1 MDTPPVFVINLDKS
15 PERMSRIAKR
25 LDELFIP
32 FERISGVYGAE
43 LSQEEIAQY
52 YCPKLN
58 KKNYRR
64 PLGLGEIGCYISH
77 IKAWQT
83 IVDRELSCGLVLE
96 DDIVIEEGLAE
107 LTKELAKSSDNFD
120 IVKFFNK
127 KTNPKTVDSLD
138 FTSRYKLCRFKKI
151 PIGNYAQL
159 ISLSGAKKLL
169 GTYEKFGRPV
179 DEDIQHWWESDTNVL
194 GLLPSIVRPN
204 ESGKSDIDEQGKRK
218 GTTTFIAFAKNIIR
232 RAKFSICLIVKRKNQ
247 PLRKEKLV

>member
-1 MDTPPVFVINLDKS
+1 MPPVFVINLDKS
-15 PERMSRIAKR
+15 PERMARTAKR
-25 LDELFIP
+25 LNELFIP

-83 IVDRELSCGLVLE
+83 IVDRKLTCGLILE
-96 DDIVIEEGLAE
+96 DDIVIEEGLAD
-107 LTKELAKSSDNFD
+107 LTKELGRLSDTFD

-127 KTNPKTVDSLD
+127 KKNPKIVDSVD
-138 FTSRYKLCRFKKI
+138 FARKYKLCRFKKI

-159 ISLSGAKKLL
+159 VSLAGAKKLL
-169 GTYEKFGRPV
+169 KTYEKFGRPV
-179 DEDIQHWWESDTNVL
+179 DEDLQHWWESDTNVI
-194 GLLPSIVRPN
+194 GVMPSVVRPN
-204 ESGKSDIDEQGKRK
+204 VSTQSDIDAQGKRK
-218 GTTTFIAFAKNIIR
+218 GTTTFLAFAKNVIR
-232 RAKFSICLIVKRKNQ
+232 RAKFLFNLNTKRNKL
-247 PLRKEKLV
+247 PLL

>member
-1 MDTPPVFVINLDKS
+1 MAMPPVFVINLDKS
-15 PERMSRIAKR
+15 PERMATIAKR
-25 LDELFIP
+25 LDELDIP

-43 LSQEEIAQY
+43 LSQEEIAKY
-52 YCPKLN
+52 YCAKLN

-83 IVDRELSCGLVLE
+83 IVDRQLHCALILE
-96 DDIVIEEGLAE
+96 DDIVIEDGLAE
-107 LTKELAKSSDNFD
+107 LASKLSKSSDTFD

-127 KTNPKTVDSLD
+127 KTNPKIVESVD
-138 FTSRYKLCRFKKI
+138 FTSKYKLCRFKKI

-169 GTYEKFGRPV
+169 KAYEKFGRPV

-194 GLLPSIVRPN
+194 GVLPSVVRPN
-204 ESGKSDIDEQGKRK
+204 DGAKSDIDSQGKRK
-218 GTTTFIAFAKNIIR
+218 GTTTFLAFAKNIIR
-232 RAKFSICLIVKRKNQ
+232 RAIFLYKLNTKRKKG
-247 PLRKEKLV
+247 PLPQQF

>member
-15 PERMSRIAKR
+15 PERMARIAKR
-25 LDELFIP
+25 LNELFIP

-83 IVDRELSCGLVLE
+83 IIDRKLPCGLILE
-96 DDIVIEEGLAE
+96 DDIVIEEGLAD
-107 LTKELAKSSDNFD
+107 LAKELGRLPDTFD

-127 KTNPKTVDSLD
+127 KKNPKIVDSVD
-138 FTSRYKLCRFKKI
+138 FARKYKLCRFKKI

-169 GTYEKFGRPV
+169 KTYEKFGRPV
-179 DEDIQHWWESDTNVL
+179 DEDIQHWWESDTNVI
-194 GLLPSIVRPN
+194 GVMPSVVRPN
-204 ESGKSDIDEQGKRK
+204 ESAQSDIDEQGKRK
-218 GTTTFIAFAKNIIR
+218 GTTTFLAFAKNVIR
-232 RAKFSICLIVKRKNQ
+232 RAKFLFNLNTKRNKL
-247 PLRKEKLV
+247 PLL

>member
-1 MDTPPVFVINLDKS
+1 MAMPPVFVINLDKS
-15 PERMSRIAKR
+15 PERMARIAKR

-83 IVDRELSCGLVLE
+83 IVDRKLTCGLILE
-96 DDIVIEEGLAE
+96 DDIVIEEGLAD
-107 LTKELAKSSDNFD
+107 LTKELGRLSDTFD

-127 KTNPKTVDSLD
+127 KKNPKIVDSVD
-138 FTSRYKLCRFKKI
+138 FARKYKLCRFKKI

-159 ISLSGAKKLL
+159 VSLAGAKKLL
-169 GTYEKFGRPV
+169 KTYEKFGRPV
-179 DEDIQHWWESDTNVL
+179 DEDLQHWWESDTNVI
-194 GLLPSIVRPN
+194 GVMPSVVRPN
-204 ESGKSDIDEQGKRK
+204 VSTQSDIDAQGKRK
-218 GTTTFIAFAKNIIR
+218 GTTTFLAFAKNVIR
-232 RAKFSICLIVKRKNQ
+232 RAKFLFNLNTKRNKL
-247 PLRKEKLV
+247 PLL

>member
-83 IVDRELSCGLVLE
+83 IVDRKLPCGLILE
-96 DDIVIEEGLAE
+96 DDIVIEEGLAD
-107 LTKELAKSSDNFD
+107 LTKEFGRLSDTFD

-127 KTNPKTVDSLD
+127 KKNPKIVDSVD
-138 FTSRYKLCRFKKI
+138 FTRKYKLCRFKKI

-159 ISLSGAKKLL
+159 ISLAGAKKLL
-169 GTYEKFGRPV
+169 KTYEKFGRPV
-179 DEDIQHWWESDTNVL
+179 DEDLQHWWESDTNVI
-194 GLLPSIVRPN
+194 GVMPSVVRPN
-204 ESGKSDIDEQGKRK
+204 EGAQSDIDAQGKRK
-218 GTTTFIAFAKNIIR
+218 GTTTFLAFAKNVIR
-232 RAKFSICLIVKRKNQ
+232 RAKFLFNLNTKRNKL
-247 PLRKEKLV
+247 PLL

>member
-15 PERMSRIAKR
+15 PERMVRIAKR
-25 LDELFIP
+25 LNELFIP

-83 IVDRELSCGLVLE
+83 IVDRKLPCGLILE
-96 DDIVIEEGLAE
+96 DDIVIEEGLAD
-107 LTKELAKSSDNFD
+107 LAKELGRLPDTFD

-127 KTNPKTVDSLD
+127 KKNPKIVDSVD
-138 FTSRYKLCRFKKI
+138 FAGKYKLCRFKKI

-169 GTYEKFGRPV
+169 KTYEKFGRPV
-179 DEDIQHWWESDTNVL
+179 DEDIQHWWESDTNVI
-194 GLLPSIVRPN
+194 GVMPSVVRPN
-204 ESGKSDIDEQGKRK
+204 ESAQSDIDEQGKRK
-218 GTTTFIAFAKNIIR
+218 GTTTFLAFAKNVIR
-232 RAKFSICLIVKRKNQ
+232 RAKFLINLNTKRKNL
-247 PLRKEKLV
+247 PLPQQF

>member
-1 MDTPPVFVINLDKS
+1 MAMPPVFVINLDKS
-15 PERMSRIAKR
+15 PERMATIANR
-25 LDELFIP
+25 LDELDIP

-43 LSQEEIAQY
+43 LSQEEIAKY
-52 YCPKLN
+52 YCAKLN

-83 IVDRELSCGLVLE
+83 IVDRQLHCALILE
-96 DDIVIEEGLAE
+96 DDIVIEDGLAE
-107 LTKELAKSSDNFD
+107 LASKLGKSLDTFD

-127 KTNPKTVDSLD
+127 KTNPKIVESVD
-138 FTSRYKLCRFKKI
+138 FTSKYKLCRFKKI

-169 GTYEKFGRPV
+169 KAYEKFGRPV

-194 GLLPSIVRPN
+194 GVLPSVVRPN
-204 ESGKSDIDEQGKRK
+204 YGAKSDIDSQGKRK
-218 GTTTFIAFAKNIIR
+218 GTTTLLAFAKNIIR
-232 RAKFSICLIVKRKNQ
+232 RAIFLYKLNTKRKKA
-247 PLRKEKLV
+247 PLPQQF

>member
-1 MDTPPVFVINLDKS
+1 MAIPPVFVINLDKS
-15 PERMSRIAKR
+15 PERMATIAKR
-25 LDELFIP
+25 LDELDIP
-32 FERISGVYGAE
+32 FERISGVYGAD
-43 LSQEEIAQY
+43 LSEEEIAKY
-52 YCPKLN
+52 YCAKLN

-83 IVDRELSCGLVLE
+83 IVDRQLHCALILE

-107 LTKELAKSSDNFD
+107 LVSKLGKSSDTFD

-127 KTNPKTVDSLD
+127 KTNPKIVESVD
-138 FTSRYKLCRFKKI
+138 FTSKYKLCRFKKI

-169 GTYEKFGRPV
+169 KAYEKFGRPV

-194 GLLPSIVRPN
+194 GVLPSVVRPN
-204 ESGKSDIDEQGKRK
+204 DGAKSDIDSQGKRK
-218 GTTTFIAFAKNIIR
+218 GTTTFLAFAKNIIR
-232 RAKFSICLIVKRKNQ
+232 RAIFLYKLNTKRKKP
-247 PLRKEKLV
+247 PLPQQF

>member
-15 PERMSRIAKR
+15 PERMARIAKR
-25 LDELFIP
+25 LNELFIP

-83 IVDRELSCGLVLE
+83 IIDRKLPCGLILE
-96 DDIVIEEGLAE
+96 DDIVIEEGLAD
-107 LTKELAKSSDNFD
+107 LAKELGRLPDTFD

-127 KTNPKTVDSLD
+127 KKNPKIVDSVD
-138 FTSRYKLCRFKKI
+138 FARKYKLCRFKKI

-169 GTYEKFGRPV
+169 KTYEKFGRPV
-179 DEDIQHWWESDTNVL
+179 DEDIQHWWESDANVI
-194 GLLPSIVRPN
+194 GVMPSVVRPN
-204 ESGKSDIDEQGKRK
+204 ESDQSDIDEQGKRK
-218 GTTTFIAFAKNIIR
+218 GTTTFLAFAKNVIR
-232 RAKFSICLIVKRKNQ
+232 RAKFLFNLNTKRNKL
-247 PLRKEKLV
+247 PLL